1 VEFAQASRE
10 VWSAGVVMQLA
21 TRLLPSEDEI
31 ARAERLLGSDDPLVG
46 ALERRAIA
54 AGQLIVSVAVL
65 VVGTAGVITGAQA
78 AIPLVIA
85 SAAAVVGFGC
95 RAAARASDRRDRACE
110 LLIAGRGDVSL
121 AVVDRGRRRLL
132 DPRRRE
138 TLARSY
144 ETLGDEPSATGTLPC
159 RASVIVTPS
168 VMAKVRP
175 ELALIAVLLRDEAPP
190 VRGVAAAERLITT
203 GGSSLFGRDH
213 EVIRQDLRRI
223 ALLLSSG
230 G

>member
-1 VEFAQASRE
+1 VRKPRSR
-10 VWSAGVVMQLA
+10 W
-21 TRLLPSEDEI
+21 R
-31 ARAERLLGSDDPLVG
+31 
-46 ALERRAIA
+46 
-54 AGQLIVSVAVL
+54 
-65 VVGTAGVITGAQA
+65 
-78 AIPLVIA
+78 IA
-85 SAAAVVGFGC
+85 SAAVVVGFGC
-95 RAAARASDRRDRACE
+95 RAAARASDRRARACD
-110 LLIAGRGDVSL
+110 LLIAGRGDVGL
-121 AVVDRGRRRLL
+121 VVVDRERRRLL

-144 ETLGDEPSATGTLPC
+144 ETPGDEPRASGTVPC

-175 ELALIAVLLRDEAPP
+175 ELALIAVLLRDEAAS
-190 VRGVAAAERLITT
+190 VRGVAAAERFITT

-213 EVIRQDLRRI
+213 GVIRQDLRRI